1 MNLFNINPQN
11 KEEVKTSKQAEVKK
25 EIKYIKSERKI
36 AGLRLYEYNEI
47 TREIKE
53 ATYIKT
59 DFILDFTK
67 ADPARDFLSKFKVK
81 INPNCKYIQAIN
93 IKNALKKIDR

>member
-47 TREIKE
+47 TREIK
-53 ATYIKT
+53 
-59 DFILDFTK
+59 
-67 ADPARDFLSKFKVK
+67 
-81 INPNCKYIQAIN
+81 
-93 IKNALKKIDR
+93 